1 MKIMND
7 DIKKILTALVAGDA
21 AGYVFEGMTKAHIKS
36 VFRDLKPFPDPEA
49 ALKNNMHKWRKPGLY
64 SSISQFMLLCGAGVD
79 KKIWNRKNF
88 LQMVKD
94 SPELP
99 GLDYSYF
106 RNPDSAERR
115 LILSL
120 KNPPQE
126 QAPPF
131 NRPCSGIAPAA
142 VPLLFLKTG
151 EENLMTA
158 LLNYSLL
165 FTHDPGTSAAAI
177 ALTFLLKDFINSDEK
192 RDMLKMSIRSLE
204 KTADFAEKHGNLIF
218 ESGVNPDYVIKKLR
232 SFQNTLAETEGIEK
246 IDDCE
251 KAICSIAGKDNPSP
265 VARASIN
272 LPEVL
277 FPYALSI
284 AARCKNPGDIFMT
297 AAAEGGSSSALASI
311 AGAIASA
318 YYGDIVPDEI
328 LAGITN
334 RKKLMTLI
342 DIISTDKN
350 KSSIFN
356 ELNSSEPPL
365 TLKEAEEYNARN
377 RKNPDKN
384 QGKKPKTRKDAETE
398 ISKHIV
404 ESWTKID
411 KAKWKKE
418 RNKHKT

>member
-1 MKIMND
+1 MND
-7 DIKKILTALVAGDA
+7 YLKRVATALAAGDA
-21 AGYVFEGMTKAHIKS
+21 AGYVFEGMKKAHIKS
-36 VFRDLKPFPDPEA
+36 VFRNLEPFPDPEP
-49 ALKNNMHKWRKPGLY
+49 ALKNNMHKWKKPGLY
-64 SSISQFMLLCGAGVD
+64 SSITQFMLLCGAGID

-88 LQMVKD
+88 LQMVKG

-126 QAPPF
+126 QGPPF
-131 NRPCSGIAPAA
+131 NRPCSRIAPAS
-142 VPLLFLKTG
+142 VPILFLKTG
-151 EENLMTA
+151 EENLMVS

-165 FTHDPGTSAAAI
+165 FTHDPGTAASSI
-177 ALTFLLKDFINSDEK
+177 ALTFMIKDFAGKDDNAGILAS
-192 RDMLKMSIRSLE
+192 SIKSLE
-204 KTADFAEKHGNLIF
+204 RTVNFAEKHEKLIF
-218 ESGVNPDYVIKKLR
+218 ESGINPDYIIKKLQGFH
-232 SFQNTLAETEGIEK
+232 STLLDTAGIEK

-251 KAICSIAGKDNPSP
+251 KIICRNAEKDSQNPA
-265 VARASIN
+265 ARASIN
-272 LPEVL
+272 LPETL
-277 FPYALSI
+277 FPYAITI
-284 AARCKNPGDIFMT
+284 AARCIKPGDVFMT

-311 AGAIASA
+311 AGAVASA
-318 YYGDIVPDEI
+318 FYGDIVPHEI

-334 RKKLMTLI
+334 RKKLVTLI
-342 DIISTDKN
+342 DIISSDKN
-350 KSSIFN
+350 KSTIFN
-356 ELNSSEPPL
+356 ELNISEPPL
-365 TLKEAEEYNARN
+365 TLKEAEEYNAKN

-384 QGKKPKTRKDAETE
+384 QGKKPKTRKEAEAE
-398 ISKHIV
+398 ISKHVV

>member
-1 MKIMND
+1 MND
-7 DIKKILTALVAGDA
+7 NIKKILTALVAGDA
-21 AGYVFEGMTKAHIKS
+21 AGYVFEGMKKAHIRS
-36 VFRDLKPFPDPEA
+36 VFRDLKPFPDPEP
-49 ALKNNMHKWRKPGLY
+49 ALKNNMHKWKKPGLY
-64 SSISQFMLLCGAGVD
+64 SSITQFMILCGAGIE
-79 KKIWNRKNF
+79 KKTWNRNNF
-88 LQMVKD
+88 LSMIKG

-120 KNPPQE
+120 KNLPGE
-126 QAPPF
+126 KAITF
-131 NRPCSGIAPAA
+131 IRPCSGAAASA
-142 VPLLFLKTG
+142 VPLVSLKTG
-151 EENLMTA
+151 DENLMMS

-165 FTHDPGTSAAAI
+165 FTNDPGTSASAI
-177 ALTFLLKDFINSDEK
+177 ALTFMIKDFINSDEK
-192 RDMLKMSIRSLE
+192 RDFLAGSIRSLE

-218 ESGVNPDYVIKKLR
+218 ESGVNPDYVINKLHG
-232 SFQNTLAETEGIEK
+232 FHKTLAETEGIEK

-251 KAICSIAGKDNPSP
+251 KAICSVAVKDTPSP

-297 AAAEGGSSSALASI
+297 AAAEGGASSALAAI
-311 AGAIASA
+311 AGAAASA
-318 YYGDIVPDEI
+318 FYGDIVSDEI
-328 LAGITN
+328 MTAIIN
-334 RKKLMTLI
+334 RKKIAAII
-342 DIISTDKN
+342 DIISSDKDKKN
-350 KSSIFN
+350 IFD
-356 ELNSSEPPL
+356 ELNRWEPPL
-365 TLKEAEEYNARN
+365 TLKEVEEYTAKN

-384 QGKKPKTRKDAETE
+384 HGKKPKTRKEAESE
-398 ISKHIV
+398 ISKHVV

-418 RNKHKT
+418 RNRHKP